1 MTGEQKR
8 EGFPDDCAVLPK
20 DQLLIEAASHGCARI
35 QAHFTYLAS
44 DLFQIESDSPFSG
57 LRYGYFECLPELS
70 EEYWYVRDS
79 NITRKCQKEAKALLR
94 ELYRVALL
102 FEEQRKNL
110 QKILLDAIEQGN
122 EYYSTLGTTNT
133 EMDEAFGVDLKG
145 HVRKIR
151 ADELAKFKDTR
162 SFEERRDFFILNR
175 IASQCYFTFKTPIR
189 RPVLAQL
196 VERHFEVKL
205 QCSDPVEQEISRRR
219 EETRKGGQG

>member
-8 EGFPDDCAVLPK
+8 EGFTNYCAVLPK

-35 QAHFTYLAS
+35 QGHLTYLAS

-57 LRYGYFECLPELS
+57 LRDGYFECLPELS
-70 EEYWYVRDS
+70 AEYWYVR
-79 NITRKCQKEAKALLR
+79 NGKITRKCQKEAKGLLR
-94 ELYRVALL
+94 ELYQAALL
-102 FEEQRKNL
+102 FEKQRSIL

-133 EMDEAFGVDLKG
+133 EIDEAFGVDLKG
-145 HVRKIR
+145 HVRKIG

-175 IASQCYFTFKTPIR
+175 IVSQCYFSFKTPIR
-189 RPVLAQL
+189 RPALAQL
-196 VERHFEVKL
+196 VEEHFDVKL
-205 QCSDPVEQEISRRR
+205 LCSDPVEQEISWRRK
-219 EETRKGGQG
+219 ETRKGGQK